1 MNRLFMTLG
10 VTVLGVTLSMTSHAD
25 RMVVLKG
32 NAVLLAADDFLSV
45 FPDSPNSVL
54 SCSFNP
60 AAGAFVPGASAGGIQ
75 IPLPGATDVKVI
87 GTHAYVARSNFENSA
102 AVTGYVK
109 YDISACMPAGP
120 FTPFRAHA
128 NLGSGELVIPCI
140 EVDGSEYNV
149 VMNQRGN
156 SMNWEVQ
163 FVNTGCY

>member
-1 MNRLFMTLG
+1 MNRLFITLG
-10 VTVLGVTLSMTSHAD
+10 ITVLGATLSMTCHAD

-45 FPDSPNSVL
+45 FPDSPNPAL
-54 SCSFNP
+54 SCSFNT
-60 AAGAFVPGASAGGIQ
+60 ATGTFIPGASAAIQ
-75 IPLPGATDVKVI
+75 IPIPGATDVKVV
-87 GTHAYVARSNFENSA
+87 GSHAYVATSNFENSA

-109 YDISACMPAGP
+109 YDISACMPTGP

-128 NLGSGELVIPCI
+128 NLGSGELVIPCV
-140 EVDGSEYNV
+140 EVDGNEYNV
-149 VMNQRGN
+149 IMNQRGN

>member
-1 MNRLFMTLG
+1 MNRLLITC
-10 VTVLGVTLSMTSHAD
+10 GVTLLSATLSMASHAD

-45 FPDSPNSVL
+45 FPDSPNSAL
-54 SCSFNP
+54 SCSFN
-60 AAGAFVPGASAGGIQ
+60 AATGTFIPIASTAIQ
-75 IPLPGATDVKVI
+75 IPLPGATDVKVV
-87 GTHAYVARSNFENSA
+87 GSHAYVATSNFESSVA
-102 AVTGYVK
+102 ATGYVK
-109 YDISACMPAGP
+109 YDISACMPSGP

-128 NLGSGELVIPCI
+128 NLGSGELVIPCV
-140 EVDGSEYNV
+140 EVNGSEYNV

>member
-10 VTVLGVTLSMTSHAD
+10 ITVLGTTLSMTSHAD

-32 NAVLLAADDFLSV
+32 NAVLLAADDSLSV
-45 FPDSPNSVL
+45 FPDSPNSAL
-54 SCSFNP
+54 SCSFD
-60 AAGAFVPGASAGGIQ
+60 AATGTFAPVASAAIQ
-75 IPLPGATDVKVI
+75 IPLPGATDVKVV
-87 GTHAYVARSNFENSA
+87 GTHAYVATSNFENSA
-102 AVTGYVK
+102 ATTGYVK

-128 NLGSGELVIPCI
+128 NLGSGELVIPCV

-163 FVNTGCY
+163 FVNSGCY

>member
-1 MNRLFMTLG
+1 MNRLFVTLG
-10 VTVLGVTLSMTSHAD
+10 IAVLGTTLSMASHAD

-45 FPDSPNSVL
+45 FPDSPNSTL

-60 AAGAFVPGASAGGIQ
+60 ATGVFVPGASAGGIQ
-75 IPLPGATDVKVI
+75 IRVPGATDVKVV
-87 GTHAYVARSNFENSA
+87 GGHAYVATSNFENSA

-109 YDISACMPAGP
+109 YDISACMPTGP

-128 NLGSGELVIPCI
+128 NLRSGELVIPCV
-140 EVDGSEYNV
+140 EVDGNEYNV

-163 FVNTGCY
+163 FVATGCY